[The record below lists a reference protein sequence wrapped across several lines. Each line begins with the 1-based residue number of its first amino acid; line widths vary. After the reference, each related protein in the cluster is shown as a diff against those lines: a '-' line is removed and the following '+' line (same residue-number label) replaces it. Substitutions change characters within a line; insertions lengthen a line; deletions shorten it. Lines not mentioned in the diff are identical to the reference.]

1 MTTFVPFG
9 STPLA
14 SDRLPDEQMYAND
27 GSFVRGVRAG
37 VYGMGSGLRNAAGAV
52 ADAFDY
58 DNFAA
63 QQYGEA
69 DRLAQKAGRVGPR
82 ISSLKQLG
90 EEGYSLGNI
99 GDYALG
105 TMGSALPSMGVGIG
119 ATLASGGAL
128 LPSLAASTLAYTP
141 MEMGDAVAKWRQA
154 NPGQQVDGD
163 TAARLGLTGLAS
175 AGAQSIVPAA
185 VGGKLAGRGLA
196 SAPVAGFKQ
205 ATTRNLAEIPM
216 EGFTEG
222 LGEGIKQVGATP
234 EAPLDWEQIRENAVA
249 GAIGGAP
256 MAGVGT
262 LGDYAHGNRQA
273 VADTASRAA
282 KAVGKALEPAQR
294 AAEDAKTA
302 TEKGFGDAWTAMS
315 DLGES
320 AWKGFSDSDLGKTLN
335 ERVANTQQ
343 RVRAILDDPEVPAE
357 WKAKVEAAAKTAGN
371 KTSAA
376 MVLAVD
382 GTRNKI
388 KQAREEGIRKTTLD
402 TLRSSVDAVING
414 DYLGN
419 KADLA
424 DGTDQ
429 QVSTRLRESAAKA
442 MGAAKAWGED
452 LLRRKD
458 VDDATKAEVNDAMGN
473 PDDPTGPQRVA
484 AKWKL
489 YDAKDK
495 IVQGFQDIKARFKKG
510 FDSASEDPN
519 APKKSEDYSGVRAVI
534 GEALRPHMVRI
545 NEVVGKD
552 PKALEEVADSLRTY
566 IEAVTDAEGKKTDA
580 VDRGFARMKLTQ
592 LLGDDAAG
600 IMADVAEAVG
610 QGQTR
615 EQTDRV
621 FEELNE
627 LQALQ
632 RSHGDLVKMMTR
644 VLPRGQRNEVSRD
657 IERVVE
663 WATGA
668 DVRGKD
674 ASQNEIKFRNQK
686 METDLQRKYGAKAKA
701 IMTQVEQMLSP
712 KQGARYDP
720 EADRLAAEQ
729 DGVDYEA
736 ALTEKDDP
744 AESSFFGS
752 GANRKGL
759 VLNPEVHAAKNP
771 AFAGK
776 GTANELIK
784 KLQIENPDA
793 QVKFVALTDR
803 PEMLD
808 RIPAEKRRVTM
819 EAKRLE
825 QEMPGAEN
833 AEKRQKALQA
843 FRDAR
848 VVELKQDGMG
858 MVEVSRL
865 PNGKL
870 TADEI
875 DAMRMDT
882 NSYGA
887 ADHPSRLEIK
897 PAGADKAEHVFD
909 AVAVTRTAMKRI
921 NREREWTKG
930 DDIDQLTRMGRA
942 FSDGVAALM
951 QEFGRFKI
959 ASGLVIGHINGRPIT
974 AREALEVDKRTDKD
988 LRTDAQTMEAADI
1001 RKRLRELE
1009 GAAES
1014 KADAKAVRDEI
1025 KELRGRLKYLENSR
1039 QGRTNSDLAAKTI
1052 EDMEAAV
1059 RAIDRRLN
1067 GIGKAGEGKVDPA
1080 RQRVE
1085 DSIRTMEDLLNR
1097 TTDDA
1102 KRKDIETVIT
1112 TLQQSLDGERNV
1124 IERGKLMKE
1133 REYLMGRL
1141 EGAYERAMYGKS
1153 FQDGARQDA
1162 DPNGNIHEASARLS
1176 ESELQARL
1184 NMDGS
1189 LKTVPS
1195 TYTPSAKAL
1204 VSVAGRVS
1212 AAGGIGETIAKR
1224 LFALAFNF
1232 AAVSKKDQYTLLEL
1246 RGATKPSDVGE
1257 VVNQMA
1263 KKYASAL
1270 MLTRAQSDAIE
1281 RMMEMAREG
1290 GDPGTA
1296 YTSVE
1301 QANSLIGQQVAG
1313 ASIERL
1319 TKMLE
1324 DHQRRLARYEEKG
1337 GTSEAVERVMNA
1349 MRTEIG
1355 WMQDRMETLQQQAP
1369 AKPKTQP
1376 KLRTGREKGEYSTPV
1391 MGPFAKEGLP
1401 DQKTPSKKKPAAP
1414 PEGTPD
1420 PKAVAAKK
1428 AAFLERAAS
1437 GDKALIKELQTST
1450 DLKGLQRA
1458 VAALNE
1464 ADTAPD
1470 VVQIIN
1476 NRLRELVKDEGQ
1488 AYHAQ
1493 TRKYSLLGVKPQE
1506 NSSPEQRL
1514 NDRLTSLLAERGIRV
1529 EQAAFEGVPVEMRVS
1544 LINRALQVDPGQPMA
1559 QDVARFLSWM
1569 TIGSE
1574 FYESIAQGISGSKF
1588 EADITVQVN
1597 RDARQS
1603 LYTPARKQREVVRR
1617 AVEQLLTN
1625 GLYKKHAAEAPL
1637 SAKVLQLVRQAIQ
1650 NILTALGGVKYKEL
1664 QGIADGFIDGLLA
1677 GRVRLERPRAEGT
1690 VLLKPYDVFAED
1702 PHAADLTY
1710 ALTDGKGF
1718 ALTGSLAYAAK
1729 GTVYRQAGAAI
1740 HDLDFTTSLSQQSA
1754 EQRLEKLYPQASKVR
1769 SFGGLGSFVTTY
1781 VVPPRG
1787 HTVDLMNVQGGV
1799 VKGFV
1804 VRDADRKIVGRY
1816 TNDGKES
1823 SSGVKAT
1830 VVDLIGDSREIM
1842 DRMTIP
1848 TSFGDR
1854 SVPISSAA
1862 DAMAEKLTYARD
1874 KDIADFANFVPFEKG
1889 GVQTRKYSLLSTK
1902 IHGDLGREGFAAT
1915 HDSPHRHEGK
1925 FDWRNHQGKGEGNA
1939 AFGAGTYLST
1949 AQGVHNSYKRQFTA
1963 TINSEDDRYAT
1974 ERAEEMLRS
1983 KLYSENKTYRELADR
1998 VSALYEQMRKEVI
2011 RRPTSGFDDDG
2022 DTNHVLGGEF
2032 TPRYYVLEAEQR
2044 ETLARMEGIEAIYRA
2059 TSPTYEVSV
2068 DIKPEQLL
2076 DWDAP
2081 LGYQMGESKTL
2092 DRAMYEMAFDDR
2104 IDTSITVDIGD
2115 SGVGA
2120 FGEPDPVQ
2128 VQLAEIFESII
2139 NDEPMRYGDLGYA
2152 TGKDVYKGLT
2162 KALGSQAKASD
2173 YLQSLGILG
2182 HKYAASGGKNDAR
2195 PNYVIYDD
2203 SRITTNYVHF
2213 SQDKVNRQQYPNAG
2227 PSEPLNAKAIRDHL
2241 FKVLGDTVQVE
2252 FANLMYAGD
2261 FTRQDGEDII
2271 RISVHALNPT
2281 TVAYHESLHAF
2292 FQQLK
2297 DKGLPDVVQAVFKG
2311 LNTPHIMRQLRER
2324 LKDSPEALAQLS
2336 DPEERAAYA
2345 YQFWASDP
2353 TFKLTAAP
2361 RTVFEKIA
2369 AAIRKVLGIWSNDER
2384 ALEIFEYFHSGKY
2397 QQQSASKLAI
2407 HTATMRAGRNST
2419 VDTAAHMVKPLKKL
2433 GDAIVGAGGERLRD
2447 SGIPALRELADLIK
2461 LRGTDE
2467 GRDGGFIQAARLART
2482 EHMNW
2487 LATHLQEYGAD
2498 ALDEA
2503 LEAMQAGRKASTTQA
2518 KIVQKLVQEKFL
2530 RQMMFD
2536 KYLPDAGVKLG
2547 DLGPDYFPRVW
2558 DPAYISKN
2566 QEAFAEMLESYGVKN
2581 VDAVI
2586 QKIVSGNGTEWGFDD
2601 NAQIEIE
2608 RPGFVNARERKM
2620 AFISGEDA
2628 LPFLQKDFWK
2638 TMDSYVTQATR
2649 RGEWSRRFG
2658 YKNER
2663 FDALLSRAARQGATA
2678 EQIEMARNF
2687 AKAVDGTLGDNID
2700 PSYRRLMGNM
2710 IVYQNLRLLPLAIFS
2725 SLVDPLGVIVRGG
2738 TVRDGWNTF
2747 KRGIKEMRKSW
2758 QKDPSFD
2765 ADTMLAEEI
2774 GTIEDA
2780 MLQHTISSMYGQG
2793 LMGDT
2798 AQKINDLFFRY
2809 NLMEGFNRSMRVGAT
2824 QAALGFIGRHAKG
2837 ANEHSTRYLA
2847 ELGLKANEVK
2857 FDDDGKVVIDERVK
2871 LAVNRWVD
2879 GAVLRP
2885 NAAET
2890 PIWMHDPHYALF
2902 AHLKQFAF
2910 AFHHTFL
2917 KRVWHEYQHGN
2928 YKPVMAL
2935 ASFVPMMMAADFVKD
2950 MLTNGGDE
2958 PEWKRQWTFM
2968 DHVGYGVERAG
2979 ILGVG
2984 QFALDGIGDIRHGGT
2999 GIGALGG
3006 PTLDQLTDAVSVLGG
3021 RREFGSFA
3029 LRSMP
3034 ANSLYRGYVGPADE
3048 MEFEGDSMN

>member
-52 ADAFDY
+52 ADAFDF

-90 EEGYSLGNI
+90 EEGYSLSNI
-99 GDYALG
+99 GDYAAGVMG
-105 TMGSALPSMGVGIG
+105 TALPSMGVGIG

-128 LPSLAASTLAYTP
+128 LPSLAAGTLAYTP

-154 NPGQQVDGD
+154 NPGQQIDGD

-175 AGAQSIVPAA
+175 AGAQSFVPAV

-196 SAPVAGFKQ
+196 SAPAAGLKQ
-205 ATTRNLAEIPM
+205 AATRNLAEIPM

-234 EAPLDWEQIRENAVA
+234 EAPTDWEQIKENAVA

-256 MAGVGT
+256 MAGVGA

-273 VADTASRAA
+273 VVDTASRAA
-282 KAVGKALEPAQR
+282 KAVGKALEPAAR
-294 AAEDAKTA
+294 AAEGAKTA
-302 TEKGFGDAWTAMS
+302 AEKGFGDAWTAMS

-320 AWKGFSDSDLGKTLN
+320 AWKGVSESDLGKTLN
-335 ERVANTQQ
+335 ERVAKTQQ
-343 RVRAILDDPEVPAE
+343 RVRDILDDPEVPAE
-357 WKAKVEAAAKTAGN
+357 WKAKVENAARTAGN

-376 MVLAVD
+376 IVAAVD
-382 GTRNKI
+382 ATRNKV

-402 TLRSSVDAVING
+402 TLRDSVDAVING

-424 DGTDQ
+424 NGTDE
-429 QVSTRLRESAAKA
+429 QVSSRLRDSARKAANAAKTWA
-442 MGAAKAWGED
+442 ED
-452 LLRRKD
+452 LLRRPD
-458 VDDATKAEVNDAMGN
+458 VNDADKAEVNDAMGN

-495 IVQGFQDIKARFKKG
+495 MVQGFQDIKARFKKG
-510 FDSASEDPN
+510 FDSASEDPD

-627 LQALQ
+627 LQTLQ

-644 VLPRGQRNEVSRD
+644 ALPRGQRNEVSRD

-686 METDLQRKYGAKAKA
+686 MEADLQRKYGAKAKA

-712 KQGARYDP
+712 KQGTRYDP

-729 DGVDYEA
+729 DGIDYEA

-848 VVELKQDGMG
+848 VAELKQDGMG
-858 MVEVSRL
+858 MIEVSRL

-959 ASGLVIGHINGRPIT
+959 ASGLVIGHINGKPIT

-988 LRTDAQTMEAADI
+988 LRTDGQTMEAVDI

-1009 GAAES
+1009 GTAES

-1039 QGRTNSDLAAKTI
+1039 QGRINSDLAAKTI
-1052 EDMEAAV
+1052 EDIEGALNTIKKRLVTENSVTEREKLAKEM
-1059 RAIDRRLN
+1059 DYLTRRL
-1067 GIGKAGEGKVDPA
+1067 
-1080 RQRVE
+1080 
-1085 DSIRTMEDLLNR
+1085 
-1097 TTDDA
+1097 DDM
-1102 KRKDIETVIT
+1102 
-1112 TLQQSLDGERNV
+1112 S
-1124 IERGKLMKE
+1124 
-1133 REYLMGRL
+1133 
-1141 EGAYERAMYGKS
+1141 ERAMYGKS

-1176 ESELQARL
+1176 ESELQARQ

-1189 LKTVPS
+1189 TKS
-1195 TYTPSAKAL
+1195 Q
-1204 VSVAGRVS
+1204 VS
-1212 AAGGIGETIAKR
+1212 AAGRWAG
-1224 LFALAFNF
+1224 
-1232 AAVSKKDQYTLLEL
+1232 AVGFGRMFE
-1246 RGATKPSDVGE
+1246 
-1257 VVNQMA
+1257 
-1263 KKYASAL
+1263 SAL
-1270 MLTRAQSDAIE
+1270 QGYETALRSQNI
-1281 RMMEMAREG
+1281 G
-1290 GDPGTA
+1290 KPGTA
-1296 YTSVE
+1296 
-1301 QANSLIGQQVAG
+1301 L
-1313 ASIERL
+1313 
-1319 TKMLE
+1319 LE
-1324 DHQRRLARYEEKG
+1324 KVLKNARELARYAPVMDPVTRSRLREIFFDENDQPRKLSDARDGVKAMIVATEKLR
-1337 GTSEAVERVMNA
+1337 SEADQSRSQAPRAATPFAEPKNSSEGMKGQDTAAATTQKRQRGLDA
-1349 MRTEIG
+1349 TGTRTYAQAANEIIPKSSSAL
-1355 WMQDRMETLQQQAP
+1355 DAIRAALEAETLREEYNAVTSDHELT
-1369 AKPKTQP
+1369 KGVYR
-1376 KLRTGREKGEYSTPV
+1376 KLLRGNEEDAQKWINGTFSTRANLARS
-1391 MGPFAKEGLP
+1391 M
-1401 DQKTPSKKKPAAP
+1401 QKRAQ
-1414 PEGTPD
+1414 EGTPD

-1597 RDARQS
+1597 QDARQS

-1664 QGIADGFIDGLLA
+1664 QGIADGFIDDLLA

-1754 EQRLEKLYPQASKVR
+1754 EQRLERLYPQASKVR

-1787 HTVDLMNVQGGV
+1787 HTVDLINVQDGV

-1854 SVPISSAA
+1854 SIPISSAA

-1874 KDIADFANFVPFEKG
+1874 KDIADFANFIPFEKD
-1889 GVQTRKYSLLSTK
+1889 RKYS
-1902 IHGDLGREGFAAT
+1902 
-1915 HDSPHRHEGK
+1915 
-1925 FDWRNHQGKGEGNA
+1925 
-1939 AFGAGTYLST
+1939 
-1949 AQGVHNSYKRQFTA
+1949 
-1963 TINSEDDRYAT
+1963 SE
-1974 ERAEEMLRS
+1974 
-1983 KLYSENKTYRELADR
+1983 
-1998 VSALYEQMRKEVI
+1998 
-2011 RRPTSGFDDDG
+2011 
-2022 DTNHVLGGEF
+2022 
-2032 TPRYYVLEAEQR
+2032 
-2044 ETLARMEGIEAIYRA
+2044 
-2059 TSPTYEVSV
+2059 
-2068 DIKPEQLL
+2068 
-2076 DWDAP
+2076 
-2081 LGYQMGESKTL
+2081 
-2092 DRAMYEMAFDDR
+2092 R
-2104 IDTSITVDIGD
+2104 I
-2115 SGVGA
+2115 
-2120 FGEPDPVQ
+2120 
-2128 VQLAEIFESII
+2128 
-2139 NDEPMRYGDLGYA
+2139 
-2152 TGKDVYKGLT
+2152 
-2162 KALGSQAKASD
+2162 
-2173 YLQSLGILG
+2173 
-2182 HKYAASGGKNDAR
+2182 
-2195 PNYVIYDD
+2195 
-2203 SRITTNYVHF
+2203 
-2213 SQDKVNRQQYPNAG
+2213 NRQQNPNAG
-2227 PSEPLNAKAIRDHL
+2227 PSEPLEAKAIRDHL

-2353 TFKLTAAP
+2353 TFTLTEGP

-2369 AAIRKVLGIWSNDER
+2369 AAIRKVLGVWSNDER

-2498 ALDEA
+2498 ALNEA

-2530 RQMMFD
+2530 RQTMFD
-2536 KYLPDAGVKLG
+2536 KYLPDAGVELG

-2581 VDAVI
+2581 ADAVI

-2608 RPGFVNARERKM
+2608 RPGFVNTRERKL

-2638 TMDSYVTQATR
+2638 TMDNYVTQATR

-2658 YKNER
+2658 YKNEK
-2663 FDALLSRAARQGATA
+2663 FDDLLGRAVRQGATP
-2678 EQIEMARNF
+2678 EQIEMAKDF
-2687 AKAVDGTLGDNID
+2687 AKAVDGTLGDDID

-2710 IVYQNLRLLPLAIFS
+2710 VVYQNLRLLPLAIFS
-2725 SLVDPLGVIVRGG
+2725 SLVDPLGIVVRGG
-2738 TVRDGWNTF
+2738 TVRDGWDTF

-2758 QKDPSFD
+2758 QKEPKFD

-2793 LMGDT
+2793 MMGDT

-2847 ELGLKANEVK
+2847 ELGLKADEVK

-3048 MEFEGDSMN
+3048 MEFEGDSLN

>member
-1 MTTFVPFG
+1 MTAFVPFG

-52 ADAFDY
+52 ADAFDF

-82 ISSLKQLG
+82 ISSLEQLG
-90 EEGYSLGNI
+90 NEGYSLSNI

-154 NPGQQVDGD
+154 NPGQQIDGG
-163 TAARLGLTGLAS
+163 TALRLAGTGALS

-205 ATTRNLAEIPM
+205 AATRNLAEIPM

-234 EAPLDWEQIRENAVA
+234 EAPLDWGQIGENAVA

-256 MAGVGT
+256 MAGIGT

-294 AAEDAKTA
+294 AAEGAKTA

-320 AWKGFSDSDLGKTLN
+320 AWKGASESDLGKTLS

-371 KTSAA
+371 KASAA
-376 MVLAVD
+376 MVWAVD
-382 GTRNKI
+382 STRNKV

-424 DGTDQ
+424 NGTDQ
-429 QVSTRLRESAAKA
+429 QVSTRLRESATKA

-473 PDDPTGPQRVA
+473 PDDPTGPQRIA

-495 IVQGFQDIKARFKKG
+495 MVQGFQDIKARFKKG

-534 GEALRPHMVRI
+534 GEALRPHMVKI
-545 NEVVGKD
+545 NEAVGKD

-610 QGQTR
+610 RGQTR

-644 VLPRGQRNEVSRD
+644 ALPKEQRGEVYAD
-657 IERVVE
+657 IERVVR

-668 DVRGKD
+668 DVQGKD

-686 METDLQRKYGAKAKA
+686 MEADLQRKYGAKAKA

-712 KQGARYDP
+712 KQGTRYDP

-752 GANRKGL
+752 GTNRKGL
-759 VLNPEVHAAKNP
+759 VLNPEVHAARNP

-858 MVEVSRL
+858 MIEVSRL

-909 AVAVTRTAMKRI
+909 ATRVTKVAMKRI

-942 FSDGVAALM
+942 FSDGAAALM

-959 ASGLVIGHINGRPIT
+959 ASGLVIGHINGKPIT

-988 LRTDAQTMEAADI
+988 LRTDDQTMEAVDI

-1025 KELRGRLKYLENSR
+1025 KELRGRLEYLENSR
-1039 QGRTNSDLAAKTI
+1039 QGRINSDLAAKTI
-1052 EDMEAAV
+1052 EDIEGALNNIKKRLVTENSATEREKLVKEM
-1059 RAIDRRLN
+1059 DYLTRRL
-1067 GIGKAGEGKVDPA
+1067 
-1080 RQRVE
+1080 
-1085 DSIRTMEDLLNR
+1085 
-1097 TTDDA
+1097 DDM
-1102 KRKDIETVIT
+1102 
-1112 TLQQSLDGERNV
+1112 N
-1124 IERGKLMKE
+1124 
-1133 REYLMGRL
+1133 
-1141 EGAYERAMYGKS
+1141 ERAMYDKS

-1176 ESELQARL
+1176 EGELQARQ

-1189 LKTVPS
+1189 TKTVPT
-1195 TYTPSAKAL
+1195 TYVANAKPL
-1204 VSVAGRVS
+1204 VIVAANVRK
-1212 AAGGIGETIAKR
+1212 AGGIGEVLANRLLTLAK
-1224 LFALAFNF
+1224 NF
-1232 AAVSKKDQYTLLEL
+1232 PMISEKDQRELL
-1246 RGATKPSDVGE
+1246 
-1257 VVNQMA
+1257 
-1263 KKYASAL
+1263 AL
-1270 MLTRAQSDAIE
+1270 Q
-1281 RMMEMAREG
+1281 
-1290 GDPGTA
+1290 
-1296 YTSVE
+1296 
-1301 QANSLIGQQVAG
+1301 G
-1313 ASIERL
+1313 ASQPSAIGE
-1319 TKMLE
+1319 TVN
-1324 DHQRRLARYEEKG
+1324 RLARKY
-1337 GTSEAVERVMNA
+1337 A
-1349 MRTEIG
+1349 
-1355 WMQDRMETLQQQAP
+1355 DRI
-1369 AKPKTQP
+1369 
-1376 KLRTGREKGEYSTPV
+1376 
-1391 MGPFAKEGLP
+1391 
-1401 DQKTPSKKKPAAP
+1401 AAP
-1414 PEGTPD
+1414 KGSPAEFKYSPKGAKARGLTADEIKALGSRKEGTPD
-1420 PKAVAAKK
+1420 PKAQAAQEAALQQATSAGDAPAILQALVARFAPDMQIEIGDREVRGNGRLVTHTDGTFTIYLKEGLTPVQVASTLAHEFGHALMKHKFSTAPATVRNEIMAAYRADVEAAKGGSVQELAEKFGHVAGRINVDGKTMSAAEVIARRDAK
-1428 AAFLERAAS
+1428 AGWEGYTLSFDEWFANQVSKHVTSGGFDGLGPEAKGFWQQVLQTLKDVYRALAEEMRPAPS
-1437 GDKALIKELQTST
+1437 FEQWMNQLAKQAELRTTEKQEQVLREAIEGDKALIDAMTAST
-1450 DLKGLQRA
+1450 DVQKLQR
-1458 VAALNE
+1458 VVGFLNNFSGMGKVDDTIDAA
-1464 ADTAPD
+1464 
-1470 VVQIIN
+1470 N

-1493 TRKYSLLGVKPQE
+1493 TRKYSLLSTQ
-1506 NSSPEQRL
+1506 
-1514 NDRLTSLLAERGIRV
+1514 
-1529 EQAAFEGVPVEMRVS
+1529 
-1544 LINRALQVDPGQPMA
+1544 
-1559 QDVARFLSWM
+1559 
-1569 TIGSE
+1569 
-1574 FYESIAQGISGSKF
+1574 
-1588 EADITVQVN
+1588 
-1597 RDARQS
+1597 
-1603 LYTPARKQREVVRR
+1603 
-1617 AVEQLLTN
+1617 
-1625 GLYKKHAAEAPL
+1625 
-1637 SAKVLQLVRQAIQ
+1637 
-1650 NILTALGGVKYKEL
+1650 
-1664 QGIADGFIDGLLA
+1664 
-1677 GRVRLERPRAEGT
+1677 
-1690 VLLKPYDVFAED
+1690 
-1702 PHAADLTY
+1702 
-1710 ALTDGKGF
+1710 
-1718 ALTGSLAYAAK
+1718 
-1729 GTVYRQAGAAI
+1729 I
-1740 HDLDFTTSLSQQSA
+1740 HSDLD
-1754 EQRLEKLYPQASKVR
+1754 
-1769 SFGGLGSFVTTY
+1769 
-1781 VVPPRG
+1781 
-1787 HTVDLMNVQGGV
+1787 
-1799 VKGFV
+1799 
-1804 VRDADRKIVGRY
+1804 
-1816 TNDGKES
+1816 
-1823 SSGVKAT
+1823 
-1830 VVDLIGDSREIM
+1830 
-1842 DRMTIP
+1842 
-1848 TSFGDR
+1848 
-1854 SVPISSAA
+1854 
-1862 DAMAEKLTYARD
+1862 
-1874 KDIADFANFVPFEKG
+1874 
-1889 GVQTRKYSLLSTK
+1889 
-1902 IHGDLGREGFAAT
+1902 REGFAAT

-1925 FDWRNHQGKGEGNA
+1925 FDWRSHQGKGEGNA

-1949 AQGVHNSYKRQFTA
+1949 ADGVHKSYKKQFTA
-1963 TINSEDDRYAT
+1963 KMRSIPKALKGNAVEAYYTALQAGYAT
-1974 ERAEEMLRS
+1974 PSAIRKAIYDDLTAQIAKAENDPTKNHMERINAGRWLRQDRAS
-1983 KLYSENKTYRELADR
+1983 LENVPD
-1998 VSALYEQMRKEVI
+1998 SALNPEK
-2011 RRPTSGFDDDG
+2011 
-2022 DTNHVLGGEF
+2022 
-2032 TPRYYVLEAEQR
+2032 
-2044 ETLARMEGIEAIYRA
+2044 
-2059 TSPTYEVSV
+2059 SPTYEVSV
-2068 DIKPEQLL
+2068 NIKPEQLL
-2076 DWDAP
+2076 DWDTS
-2081 LGYQMGESKTL
+2081 LGDQMEASKTL
-2092 DRAMYEMAFDDR
+2092 DRAIYEMAFDDR
-2104 IDTSITVDIGD
+2104 IDTSVTVDIGD

-2162 KALGSQAKASD
+2162 KALGSQAAASD

-2182 HKYAASGGKNDAR
+2182 HKYAASGGKNDAH

-2227 PSEPLNAKAIRDHL
+2227 PSEPLSAKAIRDHL

-2369 AAIRKVLGIWSNDER
+2369 AAIRKVLGVWSNDER

-2498 ALDEA
+2498 ALNEA

-2547 DLGPDYFPRVW
+2547 DLGADYFPRVW

-2581 VDAVI
+2581 ADAVI

-2608 RPGFVNARERKM
+2608 RPGFVNTRERKL

-2638 TMDSYVTQATR
+2638 TMDNYVTQATR

-2658 YKNER
+2658 YKNEK
-2663 FDALLSRAARQGATA
+2663 FDGLLGRAVRQGATP
-2678 EQIEMARNF
+2678 EQIEMAKDF
-2687 AKAVDGTLGDNID
+2687 AKAVDGTLGDDID

-2710 IVYQNLRLLPLAIFS
+2710 VVYQNLRLLPLAIFS
-2725 SLVDPLGVIVRGG
+2725 SLVDPLGIIVRGG
-2738 TVRDGWNTF
+2738 TVRDGWDTF

-2758 QKDPSFD
+2758 QKEPKFD

-2793 LMGDT
+2793 MMGDT

-2847 ELGLKANEVK
+2847 ELGLKAGEVK

>member
-52 ADAFDY
+52 ADAFDF

-82 ISSLKQLG
+82 ISSLEQLG
-90 EEGYSLGNI
+90 NEGYSLSNI

-154 NPGQQVDGD
+154 NPGQQVDGG
-163 TAARLGLTGLAS
+163 TALRLAGTGALS

-205 ATTRNLAEIPM
+205 AATRNLAEIPM

-234 EAPLDWEQIRENAVA
+234 EAPLDWGQIGENAVA

-256 MAGVGT
+256 MAGIGT

-320 AWKGFSDSDLGKTLN
+320 AWKGFSDSDLGKTLS

-371 KTSAA
+371 KASAA

-424 DGTDQ
+424 NGTDQ
-429 QVSTRLRESAAKA
+429 QVSTRLRESATKA

-495 IVQGFQDIKARFKKG
+495 MVQGFQDIKARFKKG

-519 APKKSEDYSGVRAVI
+519 TPKKSEDYSGVRAVI
-534 GEALRPHMVRI
+534 GEALRPHMVKI
-545 NEVVGKD
+545 NEAVGKD

-610 QGQTR
+610 RGQTR

-644 VLPRGQRNEVSRD
+644 ALPRGQRNEVSRD

-674 ASQNEIKFRNQK
+674 VSQNEIKFRNQK
-686 METDLQRKYGAKAKA
+686 MEADLQRKYGAKAKA

-712 KQGARYDP
+712 KQGSRYDP

-729 DGVDYEA
+729 DGVDYET
-736 ALTEKDDP
+736 ALREEELQE
-744 AESSFFGS
+744 ESRFIGS
-752 GANRKGL
+752 GTNRKGL
-759 VLNPEVHAAKNP
+759 FVDPKIHAKNYP
-771 AFAGK
+771 EEAAQGK
-776 GTANELIK
+776 GKGIELKRDVIDKEFPNGNVRFVSVAEDPTIFDRSPTEKSAMTKKRKELEAELPGDENAEAREKALQEFREERIK
-784 KLQIENPDA
+784 KLTEEGRGM
-793 QVKFVALTDR
+793 F
-803 PEMLD
+803 
-808 RIPAEKRRVTM
+808 RVDHSSH
-819 EAKRLE
+819 ERLS
-825 QEMPGAEN
+825 
-833 AEKRQKALQA
+833 
-843 FRDAR
+843 
-848 VVELKQDGMG
+848 VE
-858 MVEVSRL
+858 
-865 PNGKL
+865 
-870 TADEI
+870 EI

-882 NSYGA
+882 ANFGNT
-887 ADHPSRLEIK
+887 DHPSRLEIK
-897 PAGADKAEHVFD
+897 PEGSQRAAHVFD
-909 AVAVTRTAMKRI
+909 AVAVTKVAMKRI

-1039 QGRTNSDLAAKTI
+1039 QGRINSDLAAKTI
-1052 EDMEAAV
+1052 EDIEGALNTIKKRLVTENSATEREKLVKEM
-1059 RAIDRRLN
+1059 DYLTRRL
-1067 GIGKAGEGKVDPA
+1067 
-1080 RQRVE
+1080 
-1085 DSIRTMEDLLNR
+1085 
-1097 TTDDA
+1097 DDM
-1102 KRKDIETVIT
+1102 
-1112 TLQQSLDGERNV
+1112 N
-1124 IERGKLMKE
+1124 
-1133 REYLMGRL
+1133 
-1141 EGAYERAMYGKS
+1141 ERAMYDKS

-1176 ESELQARL
+1176 ESELQSRQ

-1189 LKTVPS
+1189 MKTAPT
-1195 TYTPSAKAL
+1195 TYVANAKPL
-1204 VSVAGRVS
+1204 VIVAANVRK
-1212 AAGGIGETIAKR
+1212 AGGIGEVLANR
-1224 LFALAFNF
+1224 LLTLAENF
-1232 AAVSKKDQYTLLEL
+1232 PMISEKDQRELL
-1246 RGATKPSDVGE
+1246 
-1257 VVNQMA
+1257 
-1263 KKYASAL
+1263 AL
-1270 MLTRAQSDAIE
+1270 Q
-1281 RMMEMAREG
+1281 
-1290 GDPGTA
+1290 
-1296 YTSVE
+1296 
-1301 QANSLIGQQVAG
+1301 G
-1313 ASIERL
+1313 ASQPSAIGE
-1319 TKMLE
+1319 TVN
-1324 DHQRRLARYEEKG
+1324 RLARKY
-1337 GTSEAVERVMNA
+1337 A
-1349 MRTEIG
+1349 
-1355 WMQDRMETLQQQAP
+1355 DRI
-1369 AKPKTQP
+1369 
-1376 KLRTGREKGEYSTPV
+1376 
-1391 MGPFAKEGLP
+1391 
-1401 DQKTPSKKKPAAP
+1401 AAP
-1414 PEGTPD
+1414 KGSPAEFKYSPEGAKARGLTADEIKALESRKEGTPD

-1428 AAFLERAAS
+1428 AAFLERAVS

-1476 NRLRELVKDEGQ
+1476 NRIRELVKDEGQ

-1544 LINRALQVDPGQPMA
+1544 LINRALQADPGQPMA

-1597 RDARQS
+1597 QDARQS

-1664 QGIADGFIDGLLA
+1664 QGIADGFIDDLLA

-1874 KDIADFANFVPFEKG
+1874 KDIADFANFIPFEKD
-1889 GVQTRKYSLLSTK
+1889 RKYS
-1902 IHGDLGREGFAAT
+1902 
-1915 HDSPHRHEGK
+1915 
-1925 FDWRNHQGKGEGNA
+1925 
-1939 AFGAGTYLST
+1939 
-1949 AQGVHNSYKRQFTA
+1949 
-1963 TINSEDDRYAT
+1963 SE
-1974 ERAEEMLRS
+1974 
-1983 KLYSENKTYRELADR
+1983 R
-1998 VSALYEQMRKEVI
+1998 VNQQ
-2011 RRPTSGFDDDG
+2011 
-2022 DTNHVLGGEF
+2022 N
-2032 TPRYYVLEAEQR
+2032 
-2044 ETLARMEGIEAIYRA
+2044 
-2059 TSPTYEVSV
+2059 
-2068 DIKPEQLL
+2068 
-2076 DWDAP
+2076 
-2081 LGYQMGESKTL
+2081 
-2092 DRAMYEMAFDDR
+2092 
-2104 IDTSITVDIGD
+2104 
-2115 SGVGA
+2115 
-2120 FGEPDPVQ
+2120 
-2128 VQLAEIFESII
+2128 
-2139 NDEPMRYGDLGYA
+2139 
-2152 TGKDVYKGLT
+2152 
-2162 KALGSQAKASD
+2162 
-2173 YLQSLGILG
+2173 
-2182 HKYAASGGKNDAR
+2182 
-2195 PNYVIYDD
+2195 PNV
-2203 SRITTNYVHF
+2203 
-2213 SQDKVNRQQYPNAG
+2213 G
-2227 PSEPLNAKAIRDHL
+2227 PSEPLSAKAIRDHL

-2369 AAIRKVLGIWSNDER
+2369 AAIRKVLGVWSNDER

-2498 ALDEA
+2498 ALNEA

-2581 VDAVI
+2581 ADAVI

-2608 RPGFVNARERKM
+2608 RPGFVNTRERKL

-2638 TMDSYVTQATR
+2638 TMDNYVTQATR

-2658 YKNER
+2658 YKNEK
-2663 FDALLSRAARQGATA
+2663 FDDLLGRAVRQGATP
-2678 EQIEMARNF
+2678 EQIEMAKDF
-2687 AKAVDGTLGDNID
+2687 AKAVDGTLGDDID

-2710 IVYQNLRLLPLAIFS
+2710 VVYQNLRLLPLAIFS
-2725 SLVDPLGVIVRGG
+2725 SLVDPLGIVVRGG
-2738 TVRDGWNTF
+2738 AVRDGWDTF
-2747 KRGIKEMRKSW
+2747 KRGVKEMRKSW

-2793 LMGDT
+2793 MMGDT

-2847 ELGLKANEVK
+2847 ELGLKASEVK

-3021 RREFGSFA
+3021 RREFGGFA